1 MISQIN
7 QFLPLN
13 GSNVDMKE
21 LKEKILKEGKVCP
34 NNIVKVDSFL
44 NHQVDVAF
52 LKKIGEAFYER
63 FKNDKVDKVLT
74 IESSGIAIA
83 CFVAECFN
91 CRLVFAKKGKSLNQS
106 KDFYE
111 AKVFSYTRREEYD
124 IRVSKEFICEN
135 DNVLLIDDF
144 LANGAALNGLVKIV
158 EDAKANLVGCGVVI
172 EKGFQPGGKE
182 LRDRGIHLES
192 LAIIE
197 NADETKQTIE
207 FRN

>member
-1 MISQIN
+1 
-7 QFLPLN
+7 
-13 GSNVDMKE
+13 MKE
-21 LKEKILKEGKVCP
+21 LREKILKEGKDCP

-44 NHQVDVAF
+44 NHQVDVSF
-52 LKKIGEAFYER
+52 MKKIGAEFYSR

-91 CRLVFAKKGKSLNQS
+91 CRVVFAKKGKSLNQS

-124 IRVSKEFICEN
+124 IRVSKEFIKEN

-144 LANGAALNGLVKIV
+144 LANGAALKGLAKIV
-158 EDAKANLVGCGVVI
+158 KDAKANLVGCGIVI

-182 LRDRGIHLES
+182 LRESGIHLES

-197 NADETKQTIE
+197 KADETKQTIE
-207 FRN
+207 FRD

>member
-1 MISQIN
+1 
-7 QFLPLN
+7 
-13 GSNVDMKE
+13 MKE
-21 LKEKILKEGKVCP
+21 LREKILKEGKVCP

-44 NHQVDVAF
+44 NHQVDVSF
-52 LKKIGEAFYER
+52 LKKIGTEFYSR
-63 FKNDKVDKVLT
+63 FKNEKVDKILT

-111 AKVFSYTRREEYD
+111 AKVFSYTKKEEYD
-124 IRVSKEFICEN
+124 IRVSKEFLNES
-135 DNVLLIDDF
+135 DNILLIDDF
-144 LANGAALNGLVKIV
+144 LANGAALNGLAKIV
-158 EDAKANLVGCGVVI
+158 EDAKANLVGCGIVI
-172 EKGFQPGGKE
+172 EKGFQSGGKE
-182 LRDRGIHLES
+182 LRDKGIHLES
-192 LAIIE
+192 LAIID

>member
-1 MISQIN
+1 
-7 QFLPLN
+7 
-13 GSNVDMKE
+13 MKE
-21 LKEKILKEGKVCP
+21 LKEKILKEGVVCP
-34 NNIVKVDSFL
+34 KNIVKVDSFL
-44 NHQVDVAF
+44 NHQVDVSF
-52 LKKIGEAFYER
+52 LKKIGAEFYSR

-106 KDFYE
+106 NDFYD
-111 AKVFSYTRREEYD
+111 AKVFSYTKMEEYD
-124 IRVSKEFICEN
+124 IRVSKEFIKEG
-135 DNVLLIDDF
+135 DNILIIDDF

-158 EDAKANLVGCGVVI
+158 NDAKANLVGCGVVI
-172 EKGFQPGGKE
+172 EKGFQQGGKE

-192 LAIIE
+192 LVIIE

>member
-1 MISQIN
+1 
-7 QFLPLN
+7 
-13 GSNVDMKE
+13 MKE
-21 LKEKILKEGKVCP
+21 LQEKILKEGKVCP

-44 NHQVDVAF
+44 NHQVDISF
-52 LKKIGEAFYER
+52 LKQIGKEFYER

-83 CFVAECFN
+83 CCVAECFN
-91 CRLVFAKKGKSLNQS
+91 CRVVFAKKGKSLNQS
-106 KDFYE
+106 NEFYE

-124 IRVSKEFICEN
+124 IRVAKEFMKEGE
-135 DNVLLIDDF
+135 NVLLIDDF

-158 EDAKANLVGCGVVI
+158 NDAHANLVGCGVVI

-182 LRDRGIHLES
+182 LREKGIHLES

-197 NADETKQTIE
+197 NADEVKQTIE

>member
-1 MISQIN
+1 
-7 QFLPLN
+7 
-13 GSNVDMKE
+13 MKE
-21 LKEKILKEGKVCP
+21 LKEKILKEGVVCP

-44 NHQVDVAF
+44 NHQVDVSF
-52 LKKIGEAFYER
+52 LKKIAAEFYSR

-106 KDFYE
+106 NDFYD
-111 AKVFSYTRREEYD
+111 AKVFSYTKMEEYD
-124 IRVSKEFICEN
+124 IRVSKEFIKES
-135 DNVLLIDDF
+135 DNILIIDDF

-158 EDAKANLVGCGVVI
+158 NDAKANLVGCGVVI
-172 EKGFQPGGKE
+172 EKGFQHGGQE
-182 LRDRGIHLES
+182 LRDSGIHLES
-192 LAIIE
+192 LVIIE
-197 NADETKQTIE
+197 NADETKQSIE